1 MKYIAKRNLI
11 LLGIAALFM
20 SSVVVTII
28 VDVSVQDVQ
37 ASSDTSKHRKTVDKK
52 AVAFKMGEM
61 TEAEADKE
69 YGTHR
74 NNKYGNMLWSQKIG
88 KQTMVRKQ
96 TDIGSVDV
104 HIISKG
110 FALDKVL
117 YRSIDDNTVHGT
129 PHSMAVNTGNLSDE
143 ELEEEATRIA
153 DENQWHA
160 NDEFGEGFRNKKYDV
175 QWNIQIGDKK
185 MIRVDSIGGRYGEW
199 YTQIYSV
206 HNFTDKLNDKNC
218 IVDQKTR
225 S

>member
-1 MKYIAKRNLI
+1 MKNIAKGNLVV
-11 LLGIAALFM
+11 LGVTAIFM
-20 SSVVVTII
+20 SSVVITTI
-28 VDVSVQDVQ
+28 VDVSVRDVQ
-37 ASSDTSKHRKTVDKK
+37 ASSKISKHRKKADKK

-61 TEAEADKE
+61 TEEEADKK

-74 NNKYGNMLWSQKIG
+74 NTKDGNMVWSQKIG
-88 KQTMVRKQ
+88 KQTMVREE
-96 TDIGSVDV
+96 TDAGDVDV

-110 FALDKVL
+110 YAPDKVL
-117 YRSIDDNTVHGT
+117 YRSIEDNTVHGA
-129 PHSMAVNTGNLSDE
+129 PHSMAINTGKLSDE

-185 MIRVDSIGGRYGEW
+185 MIRVDSVGGRYGEW
-199 YTQIYSV
+199 YTSIYRV

-218 IVDQKTR
+218 IIDKKT
-225 S
+225 SF